1 MIAAGA
7 SAHPAA
13 NFCNNLSINGYNDWY
28 LPAKD
33 ELEILYRYLKP
44 TTGTNNT
51 SSGANTSSVPT
62 TGNYTSGSP
71 AQTSATIF
79 RTGNSE
85 AFVSNYYWASTE
97 YSSTSGWIQNFI
109 SGVQGS
115 SNKTSTRYVRGVR
128 RIAI

>member
-13 NFCNNLSINGYNDWY
+13 NFCNNLNINGYDDWY
-28 LPAKD
+28 LPSKD

-44 TTGTNNT
+44 TTDGNHT
-51 SSGANTSSVPT
+51 SSGANTSAVPAT
-62 TGNYTSGSP
+62 SNYTSGSP
-71 AQTSATIF
+71 AQTSVTIF

-85 AFVSNYYWASTE
+85 AFIASTYWSSTE
-97 YSSTSGWIQNFI
+97 YSSALGWIRYFLDGIQT
-109 SGVQGS
+109 
-115 SNKTSTRYVRGVR
+115 SNPKTITRYVRGVR